1 MADLLERIRLAEQ
14 VGLDFFGIGEHHR
27 AGLRGVRTRPSCWPR
42 RPAQTSR
49 IGLGSAVTV
58 LSTEDPVRVYQQ
70 YATIDLISQGRV
82 ELMAGR
88 GSFIESYPL
97 FGADLADYDALYDEK
112 IQLLLQIDAGN
123 PVTWSGQFRP
133 PLDKAV
139 ILPRPYPKP
148 GVGEHLRI
156 SVATGGN
163 PESSVRAGILGL
175 PVNYAIIGGQPARFA
190 PLVDLYRRAFAQTE
204 RPGATCRRS
213 ACPGWASSPT
223 TARRSTGSSRTGSR
237 SMRRIARERAVPDA
251 RPRLLRGAGRARRR
265 VLHRRPGAGRGARS
279 SPCTAHLRHDRQG
292 FQMDLSSVPQAES
305 LRAIEL
311 LGTRVAPLVR
321 AALGAATPDQVTERA
336 PDTPRARR
344 VHRTRTGDLP
354 SNCDQLSAPLP
365 RSVTQ
370 TSAAARPS
378 APRR

>member
-1 MADLLERIRLAEQ
+1 MSGMQLGVYSFGDIHPSPVTGERTSPAQRLADLLERIRLAEE

-27 AGLRGVRTRPSCWPR
+27 PDYAVSAPGTVLAAAAG
-42 RPAQTSR
+42 QTSR

-70 YATIDLISQGRV
+70 FATIDLISQGRV

-97 FGADLADYDALYDEK
+97 FGAELGDYDALYDEK

-133 PLDKAV
+133 ELKNAV
-139 ILPRPYPKP
+139 ILPRPFPKP
-148 GVGEHLRI
+148 GLGEHLRI

-163 PESSVRAGILGL
+163 PESSVRAGLLGL

-190 PLVDLYRRAFAQTE
+190 PLVDLYRRAFSQTE
-204 RPGATCRRS
+204 RPGAIAEVGVSGMGFLSDDGRAAQTFF
-213 ACPGWASSPT
+213 PYWLD
-223 TARRSTGSSRTGSR
+223 
-237 SMRRIARERAVPDA
+237 SMRRIARERRFPMPDRA
-251 RPRLLRGAGRARRR
+251 SYDAQAAPGGAYFIGTPEQVAERI
-265 VLHRRPGAGRGARS
+265 VDLHEV
-279 SPCTAHLRHDRQG
+279 LRHDRQG
-292 FQMDLSSVPQAES
+292 FQMDLSSVPQADS

-321 AALGAATPDQVTERA
+321 AAVG
-336 PDTPRARR
+336 
-344 VHRTRTGDLP
+344 
-354 SNCDQLSAPLP
+354 
-365 RSVTQ
+365 
-370 TSAAARPS
+370 
-378 APRR
+378 

>member
-1 MADLLERIRLAEQ
+1 MKLGVYSFGDIHPDPVTHAKTSPGQRMADLLERIRLAEQ

-27 AGLRGVRTRPSCWPR
+27 PDYAVSAPAIVLAAAAG
-42 RPAQTSR
+42 QTSR

-70 YATIDLISQGRV
+70 FASIDLISQGRV

-112 IQLLLQIDAGN
+112 IQLLLAIDAGN
-123 PVTWSGQFRP
+123 PVTWSGNFRP

-163 PESSVRAGILGL
+163 PESSIRAGILGL
-175 PVNYAIIGGQPARFA
+175 PINYAIIGGQPARFA

-204 RPGATCRRS
+204 RPGATAEVGVS
-213 ACPGWASSPT
+213 GMGFIT
-223 TARRSTGSSRTGSR
+223 DDGKARDRFFPYWLD
-237 SMRRIARERAVPDA
+237 SMRRIARERRFQTPDRA
-251 RPRLLRGAGRARRR
+251 SYEAQAAPGGAYFIGGPEQVAERIVA
-265 VLHRRPGAGRGARS
+265 LHGEL
-279 SPCTAHLRHDRQG
+279 HHDRQG
-292 FQMDLSSVPQAES
+292 FQMDLSSVPQSDS
-305 LRAIEL
+305 LKAIEL

-321 AALGAATPDQVTERA
+321 EALGVAAPDQV
-336 PDTPRARR
+336 
-344 VHRTRTGDLP
+344 
-354 SNCDQLSAPLP
+354 
-365 RSVTQ
+365 
-370 TSAAARPS
+370 PS
-378 APRR
+378 AP

>member
-1 MADLLERIRLAEQ
+1 MRLGVYSFGDIHPNPVTHEKVSPAQRLADLLERIRLAEQ

-27 AGLRGVRTRPSCWPR
+27 PDYAVSAPATVLAAAAG
-42 RPAQTSR
+42 QTSR

-70 YATIDLISQGRV
+70 YATIDLISKGRI

-97 FGADLADYDALYDEK
+97 FGAELSDYDALYDEK
-112 IQLLLQIDAGN
+112 IQLLLTIDAGN
-123 PVTWSGQFRP
+123 PVTWSGRFRP

-148 GVGEHLRI
+148 GLGEHLRI

-204 RPGATCRRS
+204 RAGAVPEVGVSGMGFLSDDGKALDTFF
-213 ACPGWASSPT
+213 PYWLD
-223 TARRSTGSSRTGSR
+223 
-237 SMRRIARERAVPDA
+237 SMRRIARERRFAVPDRA
-251 RPRLLRGAGRARRR
+251 AYEAQATPGGAYFIGAPEQVAERVVALHR
-265 VLHRRPGAGRGARS
+265 VLG
-279 SPCTAHLRHDRQG
+279 HDRQG
-292 FQMDLSSVPQAES
+292 FQMDLSSVPQADS

-311 LGTRVAPLVR
+311 LGTAVAPLVR
-321 AALGAATPDQVTERA
+321 AEIGA
-336 PDTPRARR
+336 
-344 VHRTRTGDLP
+344 G
-354 SNCDQLSAPLP
+354 S
-365 RSVTQ
+365 
-370 TSAAARPS
+370 
-378 APRR
+378 

>member
-1 MADLLERIRLAEQ
+1 MQLGVYSFGDIHPNPVTGEKVSPAQRMADLLERIRLAEQ

-27 AGLRGVRTRPSCWPR
+27 PDYAVSAPATVLAAAAG
-42 RPAQTSR
+42 QTSR

-70 YATIDLISQGRV
+70 YATIDLISRGRV

-97 FGADLADYDALYDEK
+97 FGAELSDYDALYDET

-148 GVGEHLRI
+148 DLGEHLRI

-163 PESSVRAGILGL
+163 PESSVRAGLLGL

-190 PLVDLYRRAFAQTE
+190 PLVDLYRRASAQSAQSE
-204 RPGATCRRS
+204 RRGAVAQVAVS
-213 ACPGWASSPT
+213 GMGFISDDG
-223 TARRSTGSSRTGSR
+223 TALDTFFPYWLD
-237 SMRRIARERAVPDA
+237 SMRRIARERRFPTPDRA
-251 RPRLLRGAGRARRR
+251 SYEAQAAPGGAYFIGTPDQVAERIVTLHG
-265 VLHRRPGAGRGARS
+265 VLG
-279 SPCTAHLRHDRQG
+279 HDRQL
-292 FQMDLSSVPQAES
+292 FQMDLSSVPQADS

-311 LGTRVAPLVR
+311 LGTAVAPLVHAEVGP
-321 AALGAATPDQVTERA
+321 AA
-336 PDTPRARR
+336 
-344 VHRTRTGDLP
+344 
-354 SNCDQLSAPLP
+354 
-365 RSVTQ
+365 
-370 TSAAARPS
+370 
-378 APRR
+378 

>member
-1 MADLLERIRLAEQ
+1 MRLGVYSFGDIHPNPVTHEKVSPAQRLADLLERIRLAEQ

-27 AGLRGVRTRPSCWPR
+27 PDYAVSAPATVLAAAAG
-42 RPAQTSR
+42 QTSR

-70 YATIDLISQGRV
+70 YATIDLISKGRI

-97 FGADLADYDALYDEK
+97 FGAELSDYDALYDEK
-112 IQLLLQIDAGN
+112 IQLLLTIDAGN
-123 PVTWSGQFRP
+123 PVTWSGRFRP

-148 GVGEHLRI
+148 GLGEHLRI

-204 RPGATCRRS
+204 RAGAVPEVGVSGMGFLSDDGKALDTFF
-213 ACPGWASSPT
+213 PYWLD
-223 TARRSTGSSRTGSR
+223 
-237 SMRRIARERAVPDA
+237 SMRRIARERRFSVPDRA
-251 RPRLLRGAGRARRR
+251 SYEAQATPGGAYFIGAPEQVAERVVALHR
-265 VLHRRPGAGRGARS
+265 VLG
-279 SPCTAHLRHDRQG
+279 HDRQG
-292 FQMDLSSVPQAES
+292 FQMDLSSVPQADS

-311 LGTRVAPLVR
+311 LGTAVAPLVR
-321 AALGAATPDQVTERA
+321 AEIGA
-336 PDTPRARR
+336 
-344 VHRTRTGDLP
+344 G
-354 SNCDQLSAPLP
+354 S
-365 RSVTQ
+365 
-370 TSAAARPS
+370 
-378 APRR
+378 

>member
-1 MADLLERIRLAEQ
+1 MQLGVYSFGDIHPDPVTGERTSPARRLADLLERIRLAEE
-14 VGLDFFGIGEHHR
+14 VGLDFFGLGEHHR
-27 AGLRGVRTRPSCWPR
+27 PDYAVSAPGTVLAAAAG
-42 RPAQTSR
+42 QTSR

-70 YATIDLISQGRV
+70 FATIDLISQGRV

-97 FGADLADYDALYDEK
+97 FGAELGDYDALYDEK
-112 IQLLLQIDAGN
+112 IQLLLQIDGSN

-133 PLDKAV
+133 ALTNAV

-148 GVGEHLRI
+148 GLGEHLRI

-163 PESSVRAGILGL
+163 PESSVRAGLLGL

-204 RPGATCRRS
+204 RPGAVAEVGVSGMGFLSDDGRAAETFF
-213 ACPGWASSPT
+213 PYWLD
-223 TARRSTGSSRTGSR
+223 
-237 SMRRIARERAVPDA
+237 SMRRIARERRFPTPDRASYDAQAAPGGAYFIGTPEQVAERIVDLHAV
-251 RPRLLRGAGRARRR
+251 
-265 VLHRRPGAGRGARS
+265 
-279 SPCTAHLRHDRQG
+279 LRHDRQG
-292 FQMDLSSVPQAES
+292 FQMDLSSVPQADS

-321 AALGAATPDQVTERA
+321 AAVG
-336 PDTPRARR
+336 
-344 VHRTRTGDLP
+344 
-354 SNCDQLSAPLP
+354 
-365 RSVTQ
+365 
-370 TSAAARPS
+370 
-378 APRR
+378 

>member
-1 MADLLERIRLAEQ
+1 MSGMQLGVYSFGDIHPDPVTGARTSPAQRLADLLERIRLAEE
-14 VGLDFFGIGEHHR
+14 VGPDFFGIGEHHR
-27 AGLRGVRTRPSCWPR
+27 PDYAVSAPGTVLAAAAG
-42 RPAQTSR
+42 QTSR
-49 IGLGSAVTV
+49 IWLGSAVTV

-70 YATIDLISQGRV
+70 FATIDLISQGRV

-97 FGADLADYDALYDEK
+97 FGAELGDYDALYDEK

-133 PLDKAV
+133 ALDNAV

-148 GVGEHLRI
+148 GLGEHLRI

-163 PESSVRAGILGL
+163 PESSVRAGLLGL

-204 RPGATCRRS
+204 RPGAVAEVGVSGMGFLSDDGR
-213 ACPGWASSPT
+213 AAEVFFPYWLD
-223 TARRSTGSSRTGSR
+223 
-237 SMRRIARERAVPDA
+237 SMRRIARERRFPMPDRA
-251 RPRLLRGAGRARRR
+251 SFDAQAAPGGAYFIGTPEQVAERI
-265 VLHRRPGAGRGARS
+265 VDLHGV
-279 SPCTAHLRHDRQG
+279 LRHDRQG

-321 AALGAATPDQVTERA
+321 AAVG
-336 PDTPRARR
+336 
-344 VHRTRTGDLP
+344 
-354 SNCDQLSAPLP
+354 
-365 RSVTQ
+365 
-370 TSAAARPS
+370 
-378 APRR
+378 

>member
-1 MADLLERIRLAEQ
+1 MQLGVYSFGDIHPDPVTGARTSPAQRLADLLERIRLAEQ

-27 AGLRGVRTRPSCWPR
+27 PDYAVSAPGTLLAAAAG
-42 RPAQTSR
+42 QTSR
-49 IGLGSAVTV
+49 IGLSSAVTV

-70 YATIDLISQGRV
+70 FATIDLISQGRV

-97 FGADLADYDALYDEK
+97 FGAELADYDALYDEK

-133 PLDKAV
+133 ALDRAV

-163 PESSVRAGILGL
+163 PESSVRAGLLGL

-190 PLVDLYRRAFAQTE
+190 PLVDLYRRAFAQAE
-204 RPGATCRRS
+204 RPGATQEVAVSGMGFVTDDGRAAERFF
-213 ACPGWASSPT
+213 PYWLD
-223 TARRSTGSSRTGSR
+223 
-237 SMRRIARERAVPDA
+237 SMRRISRERRFPMPDRA
-251 RPRLLRGAGRARRR
+251 SYDAQAAPGGAYFIGSPDQVAQRIVDLHG
-265 VLHRRPGAGRGARS
+265 VLA
-279 SPCTAHLRHDRQG
+279 HDRQG
-292 FQMDLSSVPQAES
+292 FQMDLSSVPQADS

-311 LGTRVAPLVR
+311 LGTEVAPLVR
-321 AALGAATPDQVTERA
+321 ASLG
-336 PDTPRARR
+336 
-344 VHRTRTGDLP
+344 
-354 SNCDQLSAPLP
+354 
-365 RSVTQ
+365 
-370 TSAAARPS
+370 
-378 APRR
+378 